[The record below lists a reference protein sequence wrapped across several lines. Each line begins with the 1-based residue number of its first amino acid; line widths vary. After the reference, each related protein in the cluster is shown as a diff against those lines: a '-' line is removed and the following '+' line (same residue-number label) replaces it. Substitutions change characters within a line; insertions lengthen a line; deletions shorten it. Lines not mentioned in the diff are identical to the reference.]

1 MNPSKKERAVVF
13 IGLHFLIPKVDL
25 SLSARMEQDET
36 GGGGGKKKRVK
47 KKVLK
52 RRGKGT
58 SRADEGESGD
68 SGGGTLLRP
77 QDQVEE
83 SKSLPG
89 SRRGS
94 INDESK
100 IPPVAGVFVRGIE
113 KSGENTRKSGVNIKN
128 LGATIKKSVK
138 ISRNKG

>member
-1 MNPSKKERAVVF
+1 
-13 IGLHFLIPKVDL
+13 
-25 SLSARMEQDET
+25 MEQDET

-52 RRGKGT
+52 RRGKGS
-58 SRADEGESGD
+58 SRADEGES
-68 SGGGTLLRP
+68 GGTLLRP

-100 IPPVAGVFVRGIE
+100 IPPVAGVFVRGIK
-113 KSGENTRKSGVNIKN
+113 KSGENIKQIR
-128 LGATIKKSVK
+128 GKY
-138 ISRNKG
+138 R

>member
-36 GGGGGKKKRVK
+36 GGGGKKKRVK

-52 RRGKGT
+52 RRGKGS
-58 SRADEGESGD
+58 SRADEGESGE
-68 SGGGTLLRP
+68 SGGGGAGGGGVLLRP

-113 KSGENTRKSGVNIKN
+113 KSGENTKKSGVKIKN
-128 LGATIKKSVK
+128 PGATIKKSVK
-138 ISRNKG
+138 I

>member
-36 GGGGGKKKRVK
+36 GGGGKKKRVK

-94 INDESK
+94 INDESQ
-100 IPPVAGVFVRGIE
+100 IPPVAGLICEGF
-113 KSGENTRKSGVNIKN
+113 
-128 LGATIKKSVK
+128 
-138 ISRNKG
+138 